1 MKMSRSSS
9 NLFMQQQQRP
19 DATTLA
25 GAASDEDEDVGGCRS
40 LNANGSMLKTTF
52 LQPPPTSP
60 LRTSTVSPA
69 RMCVVLGSAPR
80 EMTQVYSSQSAYSL
94 ACLPRV
100 PRPPRRPPPGR
111 LAFVALLLLLEGLE
125 RREHVAGVELDL
137 LRRSAPPPAAHHTP

>member
-1 MKMSRSSS
+1 
-9 NLFMQQQQRP
+9 MQQQQRP
-19 DATTLA
+19 DTTTLA
-25 GAASDEDEDVGGCRS
+25 GAAGDEDEDAGCCRS

-52 LQPPPTSP
+52 VQPPPTSP

-69 RMCVVLGSAPR
+69 RMCVVLGLAPR

-100 PRPPRRPPPGR
+100 QRPPRRPPPDR
-111 LAFVALLLLLEGLE
+111 LAFVTLLLLLLEGLE
-125 RREHVAGVELDL
+125 RREHVAGVKLDL